1 MRAIP
6 KLPTVAFVKTN
17 LLPQESQHDVSYIV
31 FALYFIHRVV
41 IQPFF
46 FLGVSFAKKRILQWL
61 APQPSHEIATEKV
74 RTANRIISLVD
85 IHTFLMKYG
94 GFETI

>member
-46 FLGVSFAKKRILQWL
+46 FWVYRLQKREFYNGLHPNHPTRSLRKKLGQLIGSFLWSIYIL
-61 APQPSHEIATEKV
+61 S
-74 RTANRIISLVD
+74 
-85 IHTFLMKYG
+85 
-94 GFETI
+94 